1 MTIQSASI
9 QQTVLPIGGM
19 TCMGC
24 ATSVQQAISSLSGVH
39 MVTVDLSA
47 KQAKVTYD
55 PAQVGLIQLVEA
67 VMKAGYTAE
76 QALPAPPPSTTQDAA
91 ALRQAQDTAQ
101 AWRRPLLFSF
111 LGMAGLMILYLGIVS
126 LAEGWS
132 HAVEL
137 LLEDAWLVGPIMA
150 GFGVQV
156 GLYTYLRTVI
166 HAAARGTGALAGA
179 GGTTSTAAMVACCA
193 HHVTDV
199 LPLLGLSA
207 AATFLAE
214 YRIPFML
221 VGLVTNL
228 IGIGVIS
235 FLILRQ
241 RRHLAECGLK
251 VQPAPSAPACH

>member
-55 PAQVGLIQLVEA
+55 PALVGLTQLVEA
-67 VMKAGYTAE
+67 VTEAGYTAE
-76 QALPAPPPSTTQDAA
+76 QALPVSPPSAA
-91 ALRQAQDTAQ
+91 QEAVAHSWQ
-101 AWRRPLLFSF
+101 RPFLFSL
-111 LGMAGLMILYLGIVS
+111 LGMVGLMTLYLGIVS
-126 LAEGWS
+126 LAEGWT

-137 LLEDAWLVGPIMA
+137 MIGDAWLVGPIMV

-156 GLYTYLRTVI
+156 GLYTYLKTVI

-207 AATFLAE
+207 AAAFLAE
-214 YRIPFML
+214 YRIPLML

-241 RRHLAECGLK
+241 RRHLAECAFK
-251 VQPAPSAPACH
+251 AQPAPSAPACH